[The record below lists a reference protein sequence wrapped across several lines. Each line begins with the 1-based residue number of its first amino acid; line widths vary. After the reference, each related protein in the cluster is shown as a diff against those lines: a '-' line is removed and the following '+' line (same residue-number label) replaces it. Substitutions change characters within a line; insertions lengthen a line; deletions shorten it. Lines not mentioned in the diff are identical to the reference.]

1 MPESESGC
9 NDASSPQ
16 RGQQLIDF
24 VYKFRGSSARFL
36 ILHRRARSDG
46 RPGRS
51 SGAGGTLSTR
61 SACRARC
68 AGGTLRPGRPSR
80 TGGTGGALSARSA
93 CRARCAGGTLR
104 PGRPSRTG
112 GTGGALSARSACR
125 ARCAGGTL
133 RPGRPGRTGGASHLY
148 TTAQTAFPPF
158 SQSPTCLVSMYSAMR
173 RY

>member
-93 CRARCAGGTLR
+93 CRARCTLR
-104 PGRPSRTG
+104 PGRSGRTG

>member
-36 ILHRRARSDG
+36 ILHRRTRSDSRPGRSSGASGALSARSTSRTRCAG
-46 RPGRS
+46 STLRPGRS
-51 SGAGGTLSTR
+51 SGAGGTSGALSTR
-61 SACRARC
+61 SACRTRC
-68 AGGTLRPGRPSR
+68 AGGTLRPGRPGR

-104 PGRPSRTG
+104 PGRS
-112 GTGGALSARSACR
+112 
-125 ARCAGGTL
+125 
-133 RPGRPGRTGGASHLY
+133 GGASHLY